1 MNQIANAESTKEVR
15 GYVMLMLMRSEDA
28 APLVD
33 CEDAD
38 VVLACMS
45 DLDNC
50 PAACKADYEE
60 DNNDDYVV
68 VKSGDLA
75 VTADSSDDA
84 KVFIGRASDLDVLT
98 FKTSEEVEISKV
110 VLERYGYS
118 TAKQVAAVWL
128 ENEDG
133 KVITNKATVD
143 SKGQAKLTLKKDYKK
158 VDGEMNATIV
168 LQTTA
173 NDNSAEATKPGATF

>member
-60 DNNDDYVV
+60 EDNNEDVV
-68 VKSGDLA
+68 VKAGDLA
-75 VTADSSDDA
+75 VTAKAST
-84 KVFIGRASDLDVLT
+84 IGKAIMNAESDLDTLT

-110 VLERYGYS
+110 TLERYGYS
-118 TAKQVAAVWL
+118 KNT
-128 ENEDG
+128 D
-133 KVITNKATVD
+133 
-143 SKGQAKLTLKKDYKK
+143 
-158 VDGEMNATIV
+158 V
-168 LQTTA
+168 L
-173 NDNSAEATKPGATF
+173 